1 MRHGTDHERV
11 TGGAPHRTNDL
22 DGDKHRRTLHDA
34 ETALLTQRGT
44 GKMVEHWGIADQLGL
59 LLQVGFDPR
68 NAARPG
74 S

>member
-1 MRHGTDHERV
+1 
-11 TGGAPHRTNDL
+11 
-22 DGDKHRRTLHDA
+22 
-34 ETALLTQRGT
+34 
-44 GKMVEHWGIADQLGL
+44 MVEHWGIADQLGL